1 MQVLMEIED
10 GYPGHHL
17 ELYRHSPRYSGRAV
31 RTCAQGVIDNGGDT
45 SLTHSSVVE
54 YDLPSWL
61 MVVVVLCDQFD

>member
-31 RTCAQGVIDNGGDT
+31 RTCAQGMIDNG
-45 SLTHSSVVE
+45 VE
-54 YDLPSWL
+54 HLAY
-61 MVVVVLCDQFD
+61 